1 MFIFNKPLELPP
13 QLEWKFAHEPELMA
27 WTIKARNYNI
37 FVANGMFLFMAIFIL
52 GCAFVMYSVYE
63 GMDQPWRTLSCVFFY
78 TLMLSVTSSM
88 THQRISCVYRLT
100 ESGLEHCEW
109 KDFPKWALTFLKWL
123 TGVAA
128 VVFVFMATIDPLFL
142 LGALIGPGGI
152 GLTYLLMA
160 NSKEYQELQTEYHHF
175 AFKWADIERLA
186 VVTNREIVEFKYGV
200 VLKGKDH
207 ITHGGVNVF
216 CKRNKKTEV
225 ADLIRSYL
233 SPDIPFIKTKA
244 DVPQY

>member
-1 MFIFNKPLELPP
+1 LELPS
-13 QLEWKFAHEPELMA
+13 QLEWKYAHESELLS
-27 WTIKARNYNI
+27 WTTRARNYNT
-37 FVANGMFLFMAIFIL
+37 FVANGMFGFMSVLIIWGA
-52 GCAFVMYSVYE
+52 YSVYSMPAPGE
-63 GMDQPWRTLSCVFFY
+63 GVLFRVLVAFCFY
-78 TLMLSVTSSM
+78 LIITCAIYSM
-88 THQRISCVYRLT
+88 THQRINCAYRFT
-100 ESGLEHCEW
+100 SSGLEHCEW

-128 VVFVFMATIDPLFL
+128 VVFVFMATIDPSFL

-186 VVTNREIVEFKYGV
+186 IVTNREIVEFKYGV

-225 ADLIRSYL
+225 AELIRSYL